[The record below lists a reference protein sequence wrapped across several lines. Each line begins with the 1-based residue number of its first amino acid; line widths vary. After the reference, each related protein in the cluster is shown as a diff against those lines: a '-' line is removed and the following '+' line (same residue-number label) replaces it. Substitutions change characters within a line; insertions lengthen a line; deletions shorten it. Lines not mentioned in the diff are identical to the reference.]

1 MQGKLKREI
10 RPLFIALGPK
20 MTNPEEEE
28 KKKRLSKAVKSI
40 HSSLMKQHGMTNLL
54 KV

>member
-28 KKKRLSKAVKSI
+28 KKNAYQKL
-40 HSSLMKQHGMTNLL
+40 SSLFIVH
-54 KV
+54 